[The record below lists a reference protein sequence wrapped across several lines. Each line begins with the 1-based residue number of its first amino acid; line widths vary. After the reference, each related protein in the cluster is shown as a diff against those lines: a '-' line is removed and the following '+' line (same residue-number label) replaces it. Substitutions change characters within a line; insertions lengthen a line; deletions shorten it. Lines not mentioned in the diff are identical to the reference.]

1 MNKKRG
7 YIIKKDVFMY
17 LVMILAILFAAP
29 GNSMRAYA
37 MTPRVMMTDYSLD
50 KKDIYPGDTFSL
62 SFKLKNTSKNTVMNL
77 KCVVVSD
84 KGEFLPSEG
93 VGSSYVDEIV
103 TVTDD
108 EAFSTDE
115 IAGEE
120 EIELTFKLEAVK
132 KLEEKTYSLKVK
144 TEYEDWSG
152 SYKSEDSVYVP
163 IKLKTEVLVS
173 DTYIAEEEIHLG
185 DNIEIVSTVNNIGA
199 ADTYKVTAQVTGHN
213 IADSKSYI
221 GNIKP
226 GKNANI
232 DIITK
237 AIKHD
242 DVRDATEYDNDLII
256 TYEDI
261 DGNKYTEKES
271 LGNIKVL
278 EQDFSDIIQIIIA
291 AAVVLIIIFFV
302 RRHLKRK
309 KLERNFD

>member
-7 YIIKKDVFMY
+7 YKIKKDVFMY

-62 SFKLKNTSKNTVMNL
+62 SFKLKNTSKNTVMNF

-93 VGSSYVDEIV
+93 VGSSYV
-103 TVTDD
+103 
-108 EAFSTDE
+108 DE

-152 SYKSEDSVYVP
+152 SYKSEDSMY
-163 IKLKTEVLVS
+163 
-173 DTYIAEEEIHLG
+173 
-185 DNIEIVSTVNNIGA
+185 
-199 ADTYKVTAQVTGHN
+199 Q
-213 IADSKSYI
+213 
-221 GNIKP
+221 
-226 GKNANI
+226 
-232 DIITK
+232 
-237 AIKHD
+237 
-242 DVRDATEYDNDLII
+242 
-256 TYEDI
+256 
-261 DGNKYTEKES
+261 
-271 LGNIKVL
+271 
-278 EQDFSDIIQIIIA
+278 
-291 AAVVLIIIFFV
+291 
-302 RRHLKRK
+302 
-309 KLERNFD
+309 